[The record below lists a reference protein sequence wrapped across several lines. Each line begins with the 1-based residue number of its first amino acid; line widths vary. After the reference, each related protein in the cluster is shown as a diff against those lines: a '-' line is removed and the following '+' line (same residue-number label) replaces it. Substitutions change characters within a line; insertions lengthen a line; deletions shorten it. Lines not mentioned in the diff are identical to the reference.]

1 MSFYDENT
9 VQKGQI
15 LRFLCFNG
23 VFAWEGQ
30 YFWRNMFPPTKKRIM
45 EGIRDLFKLSEAR
58 KQGAAK
64 LTVFFID

>member
-1 MSFYDENT
+1 MAD
-9 VQKGQI
+9 
-15 LRFLCFNG
+15 
-23 VFAWEGQ
+23 FAFGEICSPLQ
-30 YFWRNMFPPTKKRIM
+30 KKRIM